1 MDFRD
6 DVEFADTKPV
16 VGFLGDEF
24 VLCLGE
30 GAHISEADAVESIV

>member
-16 VGFLGDEF
+16 AGFVGDKP
-24 VLCLGE
+24 VLYLGE
-30 GAHISEADAVESIV
+30 GAHISEADAIESIV